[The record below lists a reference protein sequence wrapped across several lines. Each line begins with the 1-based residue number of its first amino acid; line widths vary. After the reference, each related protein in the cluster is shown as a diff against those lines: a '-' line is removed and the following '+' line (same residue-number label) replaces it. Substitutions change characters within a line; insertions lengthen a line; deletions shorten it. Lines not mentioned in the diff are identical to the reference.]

1 MDKLSYAWG
10 LAMGSQLKAM
20 GVKELNSESFKD
32 GVKVAFD
39 GGTPEIST
47 EEAQKLIN
55 DYLQELEAKA
65 TAAAK
70 EAGNKFLEENAK
82 KEGVKVTSTGLQYR
96 VIKEGTGAQPTATD
110 EVTVHY
116 TGKLLDG
123 TVFDSSVN
131 RGEPATFPLNRVIPG
146 WTEGVQLMKEG
157 AKYEFYIPSDLA
169 YGPNG
174 VPNAIPPHATL
185 IFAVELISIGKKDS
199 KLGGIG

>member
-1 MDKLSYAWG
+1 ML
-10 LAMGSQLKAM
+10 
-20 GVKELNSESFKD
+20 
-32 GVKVAFD
+32 
-39 GGTPEIST
+39 T
-47 EEAQKLIN
+47 
-55 DYLQELEAKA
+55 
-65 TAAAK
+65 
-70 EAGNKFLEENAK
+70 K

-185 IFAVELISIGKKDS
+185 IFEVELISIGKKES
-199 KLGGIG
+199 KLVGI

>member
-20 GVKELNSESFKD
+20 GVKEINSESFKD

-55 DYLQELEAKA
+55 EYLQDLEAKA

-70 EAGNKFLEENAK
+70 EAGSKFLEENSK
-82 KEGVKVTSTGLQYR
+82 KEGVKVTASGLQYR
-96 VIKEGTGAQPTATD
+96 VLKEGTGAQPTATD

-123 TVFDSSVN
+123 TVFDSSIN

-185 IFAVELISIGKKDS
+185 IFEVELISIGKKES
-199 KLGGIG
+199 KLVGI

>member
-10 LAMGSQLKAM
+10 LAMGKQLQAM
-20 GVKELNSESFKD
+20 GVKELDSESFKD

-39 GGTPEIST
+39 GGKPAMEP
-47 EEAQKLIN
+47 EEAQKMIQ
-55 DYLQELEAKA
+55 DYLEELARKAEALA
-65 TAAAK
+65 R
-70 EAGNKFLEENAK
+70 EAGDKFLAANK
-82 KEGVKVTSTGLQYR
+82 DKEGVKVTASGLQYR
-96 VIKEGTGAQPTATD
+96 VEKEGTGATPTAED

-157 AKYEFYIPSDLA
+157 GKYEFYIPSDLA
-169 YGPNG
+169 YGPQG
-174 VPNAIPPHATL
+174 IPNVIPPHSTL
-185 IFAVELISIGKKDS
+185 IFEVELLKVVKK
-199 KLGGIG
+199 